1 MDITKEEQ
9 QRQEFRSLLLDLA
22 TSQTLLEDKF
32 ERYNFYQR
40 LEGLYYSPDGEDKG
54 FRHYYSDI
62 FSVLVQIKQD
72 EKFGSIDVLGQNL
85 GEIRKGYQPKNQDV
99 NGKPINISDKI
110 RKLYDHVSLD
120 IARMQYSDA
129 GDRKLSQ
136 EQNILNIKHS
146 VSEVQN
152 NVNIAKDDLKKE
164 VQIVKD
170 SVHNVQKEYI
180 AILGIFASVVLTFAG
195 AFSFSTSIFSNLHQ
209 SSIYRIIL
217 AALIIGLVLTN
228 ILYVLF
234 YYIDRLVNKKE
245 ERQIKPLLIVDGILV
260 VLILGVCLFWI
271 LGLVEQRNLRIS
283 ASSILTHYL
292 TYL

>member
-9 QRQEFRSLLLDLA
+9 QRQEFRNLLLDLA
-22 TSQTLLEDKF
+22 TSQTLLEDKY

-40 LEGLYYSPDGEDKG
+40 LESLYYSTDADKE

-72 EKFGSIDVLGQNL
+72 DKLGSIDILGQNL
-85 GEIRKGYQPKNQDV
+85 GEIRKGYQPKNQDA
-99 NGKPINISDKI
+99 NGNLINISDQI

-120 IARMQYSDA
+120 IARMRYSDA
-129 GDRKLSQ
+129 GDRRLSQ
-136 EQNILNIKHS
+136 QDNILKIEQS
-146 VSEVQN
+146 VNEVQN
-152 NVNIAKDDLKKE
+152 NVESAKDDLKKE
-164 VQIVKD
+164 VQVVKD

-217 AALIIGLVLTN
+217 ATLIIGLVLTN

-234 YYIDRLVNKKE
+234 YYIDRLVNKKDD
-245 ERQIKPLLIVDGILV
+245 RKIKPLLIADGILIA
-260 VLILGVCLFWI
+260 LILGVCLFWI

-283 ASSILTHYL
+283 ASSVLTHYL